1 MQALRQAQGRFHLR
15 DGYSHIYAE
24 TINPTQTRTGINI
37 RPHESSE
44 NVRSGE
50 GARAMGK
57 SLSVAAA
64 SVWHAAVGFPENSM
78 VSRRAVTHH
87 ALK

>member
-1 MQALRQAQGRFHLR
+1 MK
-15 DGYSHIYAE
+15 AE

-50 GARAMGK
+50 GARAMGN
-57 SLSVAAA
+57 LY
-64 SVWHAAVGFPENSM
+64 
-78 VSRRAVTHH
+78 
-87 ALK
+87 L